1 MLKRFDPV
9 AGRNADIIESVIA
22 TPEVSSL
29 PEELQFKI
37 RLCVEEIEE
46 NILGYSGTTWIEV
59 EVKEEDGILSISF
72 KDGGVKFDPLA
83 KPDPDI
89 SAALEDR
96 PIGGLGI
103 FICKQIM
110 DTLNYRF
117 ENNSNLFIMS
127 KRIDRN

>member
-37 RLCVEEIEE
+37 RQSVEEIEE